1 MNSQNFKN
9 NYKAVIAMGVPF
21 LGLLTTVAVDPDIAA
36 ALPGVS
42 KWLVVV
48 GIPAA
53 TGILTWLKRNE
64 PTVDEAVEILNKA
77 QGKSGVD
84 YPEK

>member
-1 MNSQNFKN
+1 MTKTNFKN
-9 NYKAVIAMGVPF
+9 YYKAIIAFGVPF
-21 LGLLTTVAVDPDIAA
+21 LGLLSTMGADPDVAA

-64 PTVDEAVEILNKA
+64 PTVDEAVKILNEA
-77 QGKSGVD
+77 QGKAGVD

>member
-1 MNSQNFKN
+1 MTSRNFKN
-9 NYKAVIAMGVPF
+9 YYKAIIAFGVPF
-21 LGLLTTVAVDPDIAA
+21 LGLLTTLAADPGITA

-42 KWLVVV
+42 KWLVLI

>member
-1 MNSQNFKN
+1 MTSLKFKN
-9 NYKAVIAMGVPF
+9 YYKAIIAFGVPF
-21 LGLLTTVAVDPDIAA
+21 LGLLSTMGTDPDVAA

-77 QGKSGVD
+77 QGKSGID